1 MPCGAGRSQ
10 VSFCKARCGA
20 DRSEPAC
27 EGQAKVLWHQ
37 GIPDRAPG
45 CRIRPTPTFRLA
57 LAPRLPLN
65 PPIDDPYRGEVTE
78 WSIVAVSK
86 TVDPSRGP
94 WVRIPPSPPIAQMQ
108 LLSVPSA
115 GRKLLLYSG
124 VMARRLSTA
133 ATALVM
139 KTALSGSFLSK
150 ADDCADLVL
159 SFKPLFLN
167 DKLLGSFCA
176 FAISV
181 WSEIRT
187 GIEILRAVA
196 HRHLRPVQPRSGD
209 LDQIGGVP
217 KQRRFFC

>member
-45 CRIRPTPTFRLA
+45 SRIRPTPTFRLA

-65 PPIDDPYRGEVTE
+65 PPRDDPYRGEVTE

-94 WVRIPPSPPIAQMQ
+94 WVRIPPSPPLAQVQ
-108 LLSVPSA
+108 LFYASIV
-115 GRKLLLYSG
+115 GRNLLLYSG
-124 VMARRLSTA
+124 VIGQRLSSA
-133 ATALVM
+133 IAQLALQ
-139 KTALSGSFLSK
+139 TALSGHFLSK
-150 ADDCADLVL
+150 ADDCTDLVL
-159 SFKPLFLN
+159 SFKPLLLN
-167 DKLLGSFCA
+167 GKL
-176 FAISV
+176 
-181 WSEIRT
+181 
-187 GIEILRAVA
+187 
-196 HRHLRPVQPRSGD
+196 
-209 LDQIGGVP
+209 
-217 KQRRFFC
+217 